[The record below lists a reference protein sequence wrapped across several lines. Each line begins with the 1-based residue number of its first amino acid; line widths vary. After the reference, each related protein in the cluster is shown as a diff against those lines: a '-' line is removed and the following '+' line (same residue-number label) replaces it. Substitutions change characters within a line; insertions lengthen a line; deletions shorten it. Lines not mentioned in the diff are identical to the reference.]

1 MNIQQRKNR
10 LLILSVFG
18 MSIIPFLIAFV
29 LKENPALLK
38 GKTNYGQLIIPPVT
52 TERGEL
58 SGYDR
63 FSEEHLGELS
73 GHWLIVNVIPGKEC
87 NAVCRDAI
95 YKSRQMQLMMSKDLL
110 RTRRVV
116 LLMSDIEPETVGQW
130 WYDDKTLLRV
140 KPNDTFIK
148 KIVGVRAGHVP
159 DGMLMLMDPLGNLMM
174 QYEPGFDPYRVKSDL
189 SHLLKISQIG

>member
-1 MNIQQRKNR
+1 MNNQQRKNR
-10 LLILSVFG
+10 ILIITLFG

-29 LKENPALLK
+29 LKENPALLT
-38 GKTNYGQLIIPPVT
+38 GRTNYGQLIIPPVT
-52 TERGEL
+52 TERNEL

-63 FSEEHLGELS
+63 FSQEHLGEVS

-95 YKSRQMQLMMSKDLL
+95 YKSRQMRLMMNKDLL

-116 LLMSDIEPETVGQW
+116 LLMSDVAPETAGRW
-130 WYDDKTLLRV
+130 WEDDKALLRV

-148 KIVGVRAGHVP
+148 KIVGIRSGRVP
-159 DGMLMLMDPLGNLMM
+159 DGMLLLMDPLGNIIM
-174 QYEPGFDPYRVKSDL
+174 QYEPGFDPYQVKSDL